1 MNVLALFQQ
10 QGLKYSKED
19 VRLLNLY
26 FDQKYLDNNVLNLL
40 FKLKLTKYRPAR
52 LGDINRVLAITD
64 DARALFKEKGS
75 TQWQDLDGY
84 PHREAYLN
92 DLANEA
98 LYVYDDGR
106 IEGIC
111 TVSFLHEKA
120 YDNIEGKWLN
130 ETNNYSV
137 IHRIATSK
145 ECYQRG
151 IGQGFL
157 DLAYDLS
164 RSRGVKSIKV
174 DTGLDNDIM
183 LHMFIKNGYH
193 NCGIIYLLRE
203 AVIDKK
209 RVAFEKMI

>member
-1 MNVLALFQQ
+1 MDVIALLQR
-10 QGLKYSKED
+10 QGLKFSEDD
-19 VRLLNLY
+19 VRLLSLY
-26 FDQKYLDNNVLNLL
+26 FDKKYLDNKVLELL
-40 FKLKLTKYRPAR
+40 FKLKLTKYRPAK
-52 LGDINRVLAITD
+52 LEDIDRVLAVTD
-64 DARALFKEKGS
+64 DARALFKKKGS

-111 TVSFLHEKA
+111 TVSFLHERA
-120 YDNIEGKWLN
+120 YDKIEGKWLN
-130 ETNNYSV
+130 ENNSYSV

-157 DLAYDLS
+157 ELAYDLS
-164 RSRGVKSIKV
+164 KTKGVTSIKV

-183 LHMFIKNGYH
+183 IHMFIKNGYH
-193 NCGIIYLLRE
+193 NCGIIYLLRD